1 MSSEHL
7 VAVTLETGRLKD
19 YLRIAVFLQH
29 KVVNLETLESLW
41 AKYSLTEKWEQNV
54 NKFRL

>member
-7 VAVTLETGRLKD
+7 VAVMLETGRLKD

-29 KVVNLETLESLW
+29 KVVNLEELESSL
-41 AKYSLTEKWEQNV
+41 AKYSLTEKWEQNI